1 LEFLVEKGREEWV
14 RAARCSLTE
23 QAVWRQ
29 QPQLGRAQWALR
41 VSLVPFDKREQWI
54 LFPWKLIAQMALG
67 MLEEEELPQHV
78 LPVQEQWE
86 GVLALE

>member
-1 LEFLVEKGREEWV
+1 VGWDRAVELV
-14 RAARCSLTE
+14 
-23 QAVWRQ
+23 
-29 QPQLGRAQWALR
+29 
-41 VSLVPFDKREQWI
+41 QWI